1 MEQTHAERRPY
12 DQDAEPIA
20 KPIVK
25 DEERRA
31 QEEKLKADL
40 DAITDDIDKVLVEN
54 AAEFVESFVQKGGE

>member
-12 DQDAEPIA
+12 DQDTEPIV

-40 DAITDDIDKVLVEN
+40 DAIIDDIDKVLAEN